1 MAVTNHE
8 RVGKGLELLRA
19 GLGPFVE
26 RELKQAVQAGN
37 LSGHRRKEIADDP
50 MFRRPSSEWDVAV
63 VLRLI
68 WDNWHD
74 AFSGTLGRSDRS
86 LVSELRDHRNKWA
99 HQEPF
104 SSDDA
109 YRALDSVQRL
119 LTSISAPQVREI
131 DAHKQELLRV
141 RFQEQVRGERRRTGR
156 TVAAAG
162 AVDGLKAWRDVVTPH
177 QDVAS
182 GRYQQAEFAA
192 DLWQVFLGEGT
203 DEYRDPTEF
212 FRRTYLTASLRQM
225 LVGAVQRLTGRG
237 GDPVVQLQTNFG
249 GGKTHSMLALYHLF
263 SGAPTTSLAGI
274 DEVLK
279 SVDTTRLPSV
289 RRAVLV
295 GNRISPG
302 NPVTKPDG
310 TVVRTLWGE
319 LAWQLGGPEAFAR
332 VAADDEHATSP
343 GDRVRELL
351 VEYGPCLVLIDE
363 WVAYARQLH
372 EQSDLPAGSFE
383 TQFTFAQT
391 LTESAKAVDNCLL
404 VISLP
409 ASDSGGS
416 PNTYA
421 DDAEVGGQRG
431 RDALQRLRNV
441 IGRVEAPWRPASAE
455 ESFGIVR
462 RRLFQTFVDAAQFT
476 ARDVVARGFSDLY
489 RTQQQEFP
497 AECREAD
504 YEKTDQGRLSHPSR
518 GIRPALLRL
527 VGAGEVPAHP
537 RRAAADGGGDSSP
550 VGERRSQS
558 AHPARQHCARRRAR
572 TVGADPVSRRQLD
585 ADHRKGRRRPGI
597 AAAAHRQRPAEPGQV
612 RRQPPRGA
620 GDLPRFRSLYRRRP
634 SRHRRPAGQAGLRYA
649 G

>member
-26 RELKQAVQAGN
+26 RELKHAVQAGN
-37 LSGHRRKEIADDP
+37 LTGYRRNEIADDP
-50 MFRRPSSEWDVAV
+50 MFRRPSTEWDVAV

-68 WDNWHD
+68 WDNWRD

-86 LVSELRDHRNKWA
+86 LVSELRDHRNMWA

-119 LTSISAPQVREI
+119 LTSISAPQAREI

-141 RFQEQVRGERRRTGR
+141 RFQEQARGERRRTVR
-156 TVAAAG
+156 TVKGAG
-162 AVDGLKAWRDVVTPH
+162 EVAGLKAWRDVVTPH

-203 DEYRDPTEF
+203 DEYRDPAEF

-263 SGAPTTSLAGI
+263 SGASPTGLAGI

-279 SVDTTRLPSV
+279 SAAASRLPSV

-302 NPVTKPDG
+302 NPGIKPDG
-310 TVVRTLWGE
+310 TMARTLWGE
-319 LAWQLGGPEAFAR
+319 LAWQLGGPEAYAR
-332 VAADDEHATSP
+332 VAADDEHSTSP
-343 GDRVRELL
+343 GDRLRELL

-372 EQSDLPAGSFE
+372 DQSDLPAGSFE

-391 LTESAKAVDNCLL
+391 LTESVKAVDNCLL

-409 ASDSGGS
+409 ASEPDGS
-416 PNTYA
+416 SHAYA

-431 RDALQRLRNV
+431 RDALQRF
-441 IGRVEAPWRPASAE
+441 A
-455 ESFGIVR
+455 
-462 RRLFQTFVDAAQFT
+462 
-476 ARDVVARGFSDLY
+476 
-489 RTQQQEFP
+489 
-497 AECREAD
+497 
-504 YEKTDQGRLSHPSR
+504 
-518 GIRPALLRL
+518 
-527 VGAGEVPAHP
+527 
-537 RRAAADGGGDSSP
+537 
-550 VGERRSQS
+550 
-558 AHPARQHCARRRAR
+558 
-572 TVGADPVSRRQLD
+572 
-585 ADHRKGRRRPGI
+585 
-597 AAAAHRQRPAEPGQV
+597 
-612 RRQPPRGA
+612 
-620 GDLPRFRSLYRRRP
+620 
-634 SRHRRPAGQAGLRYA
+634 
-649 G
+649 

>member
-1 MAVTNHE
+1 M
-8 RVGKGLELLRA
+8 
-19 GLGPFVE
+19 P
-26 RELKQAVQAGN
+26 
-37 LSGHRRKEIADDP
+37 
-50 MFRRPSSEWDVAV
+50 
-63 VLRLI
+63 
-68 WDNWHD
+68 
-74 AFSGTLGRSDRS
+74 
-86 LVSELRDHRNKWA
+86 
-99 HQEPF
+99 
-104 SSDDA
+104 
-109 YRALDSVQRL
+109 
-119 LTSISAPQVREI
+119 
-131 DAHKQELLRV
+131 
-141 RFQEQVRGERRRTGR
+141 
-156 TVAAAG
+156 
-162 AVDGLKAWRDVVTPH
+162 GLKAWRDVVTPH

-203 DEYRDPTEF
+203 DEYRDPAEF

-225 LVGAVQRLTGRG
+225 LAGAVQRLTGRG
-237 GDPVVQLQTNFG
+237 SDPVVQLQTNFG

-263 SGAPTTSLAGI
+263 SGAPPTSLAGI

-279 SVDTTRLPSV
+279 SVDTARLPSV

-295 GNRISPG
+295 GNRVSPG

-372 EQSDLPAGSFE
+372 DQSDLPAGSFE

-391 LTESAKAVDNCLL
+391 LTESVKAVDNCLL

-409 ASDSGGS
+409 ASDTDGS
-416 PNTYA
+416 PHTYA

-462 RRLFQTFVDAAQFT
+462 RRLFRTFVDAAQFT
-476 ARDVVARGFSDLY
+476 ARDLVARGFSDLY

-497 AECREAD
+497 TECREAD
-504 YEKTDQGRLSHPSR
+504 YEKRLKDAYPIHPEVFDRLYTDWSALAKFQRTR
-518 GIRPALLRL
+518 GVLRL
-527 VGAGEVPAHP
+527 MAAVIHHQWESGDRSPLILPGSIALEDPRVQSELTRYLDDNWTPIIEKDVDGADSL
-537 RRAAADGGGDSSP
+537 AAAD
-550 VGERRSQS
+550 
-558 AHPARQHCARRRAR
+558 
-572 TVGADPVSRRQLD
+572 
-585 ADHRKGRRRPGI
+585 
-597 AAAAHRQRPAEPGQV
+597 RQRPAEPGQV
-612 RRQPPRGA
+612 RRQPPRCA
-620 GDLPRFRSLYRRRP
+620 GDLPRFRSHYRRRP
-634 SRHRRPAGQAGLRYA
+634 SRDRRPAGQAGLRDA
-649 G
+649 R

>member
-1 MAVTNHE
+1 MH
-8 RVGKGLELLRA
+8 
-19 GLGPFVE
+19 
-26 RELKQAVQAGN
+26 
-37 LSGHRRKEIADDP
+37 
-50 MFRRPSSEWDVAV
+50 
-63 VLRLI
+63 
-68 WDNWHD
+68 
-74 AFSGTLGRSDRS
+74 
-86 LVSELRDHRNKWA
+86 
-99 HQEPF
+99 
-104 SSDDA
+104 
-109 YRALDSVQRL
+109 
-119 LTSISAPQVREI
+119 
-131 DAHKQELLRV
+131 AHKQELLRV

-203 DEYRDPTEF
+203 DEYRDPAEF

-225 LVGAVQRLTGRG
+225 LAGAVQRLTGRG

-263 SGAPTTSLAGI
+263 SGAAPTSLAGI

-279 SVDTTRLPSV
+279 SVDTPRLPSV

-302 NPVTKPDG
+302 NPITKPDG

-332 VAADDEHATSP
+332 VAADDQHATSP

-431 RDALQRLRNV
+431 RDALLRLRNV

-504 YEKTDQGRLSHPSR
+504 TKNGSRTPIPS
-518 GIRPALLRL
+518 I
-527 VGAGEVPAHP
+527 P
-537 RRAAADGGGDSSP
+537 RCSTGSTP
-550 VGERRSQS
+550 
-558 AHPARQHCARRRAR
+558 
-572 TVGADPVSRRQLD
+572 T
-585 ADHRKGRRRPGI
+585 GRRWRSSSAP
-597 AAAAHRQRPAEPGQV
+597 AACCA
-612 RRQPPRGA
+612 
-620 GDLPRFRSLYRRRP
+620 
-634 SRHRRPAGQAGLRYA
+634 
-649 G
+649 